1 MKYIAFHPYIYMIV
15 HSCKTKYF
23 DHILW
28 NTDCIWNVSIYSIC
42 YTISHWKC
50 FFQYVNLLYIYLKSV
65 LKIIKAQIIK
75 NLLLIYLMTSGM
87 NKTMTA
93 FKVLQ
98 SFWYNF
104 HNNIDKK
111 KIVVSWSLYSFFFLS
126 WRKIFKD
133 FSSAQDLRESE
144 SIDVDNKSDILST
157 ECWVED
163 DIGIHNKTTKDWNW
177 NYYFKVSD
185 LSGRVKF
192 EQSLLKVYKWLKSK
206 CMFIKKC

>member
-15 HSCKTKYF
+15 HSCKTMYF

-42 YTISHWKC
+42 YTISHLKC
-50 FFQYVNLLYIYLKSV
+50 FFQNVNLLYIYLKSV

-98 SFWYNF
+98 SFWYHF
-104 HNNIDKK
+104 HIWITKK
-111 KIVVSWSLYSFFFLS
+111 LWYLEVYIVFFFFPEGKYL
-126 WRKIFKD
+126 
-133 FSSAQDLRESE
+133 
-144 SIDVDNKSDILST
+144 
-157 ECWVED
+157 
-163 DIGIHNKTTKDWNW
+163 KT
-177 NYYFKVSD
+177 SHQP
-185 LSGRVKF
+185 R
-192 EQSLLKVYKWLKSK
+192 
-206 CMFIKKC
+206 I